1 MAEVLARRI
10 ERYKSRAYH
19 SERAKHNPTLR
30 IQEAEEVAQGPDP
43 LESEGLAGGD
53 LVKVKRFNMK
63 PMTVEDAAFQMQ
75 LLGHQF
81 FMFLDSESDRYNVL
95 YLRDDGNFGLIQP
108 SEGL

>member
-1 MAEVLARRI
+1 MARRI

-19 SERAKHNPTLR
+19 SERAKHSPALR
-30 IQEAEEVAQGPDP
+30 SEEAEEVAQGSDVWD
-43 LESEGLAGGD
+43 SEGPAGGD
-53 LVKVKRFNMK
+53 LVKIKRFNMK

-75 LLGHQF
+75 LLGHSF
-81 FMFLDSESDRYNVL
+81 FMFLDTESDRYNVL